1 MNYLKKL
8 FQSQKIF
15 SADNCTDITKI
26 FSSYEDIQNKFQIP
40 VSDNFNFTR
49 DVVDYY
55 AQVEPQKRALV
66 WCNDDGEEKIFSFED
81 ISRDSKKTAQFL
93 IDNGIKKGDVV
104 MLMLRRRYE
113 FWYFMVACHR
123 IGAIAIPATV
133 QLTDKDI
140 EYRVRSSGAK
150 LIVTIDDENVNK
162 EIDSALDLISRAG
175 NTIDECKKNNFGIT
189 TDAGSENSI
198 CRKITLSQFHKT
210 FDNTNFALYEI
221 PPETKNSDTMVVF
234 FTSGT
239 SGEPKMVAHNFLYPL
254 GHIVTAL
261 FWQRVSDGGLHLT
274 LAETGWA
281 KALWGKLY
289 GQWIC
294 GSAVF
299 VYDFITFKPDNVL
312 EKIEKYKVTTFCA
325 PPTIYRYLIRT
336 DFSKHD
342 ITSLTHCTT
351 AGESLSEEVSE
362 TFFKKT
368 NLKIHEAYGQTE
380 ATVIIGNFF
389 DSETKPGSMGK
400 ASPCYDVII
409 ENENGDECAPNEKGQ
424 VVVKL
429 DKKIPLG
436 LFSGY
441 YNDEEKTRAVFSD
454 KKYYTGDT
462 AYRDEDG
469 YFFYCGRGDDV
480 IKSAGFRISPYEVEK
495 VLASHP
501 AVMECLVCGIPDEK
515 RGQVVKA
522 MIVLNDGFE
531 PGETLAREIQEY
543 VFKRIALY
551 KRPRVVEFVKSLPK
565 TVSDKIVR
573 KKV

>member
-8 FQSQKIF
+8 FQNQKQF
-15 SADNCTDITKI
+15 LTDEK
-26 FSSYEDIQNKFQIP
+26 FKKDFQIP
-40 VSDNFNFTR
+40 VPENFNFAF

-55 AQVEPQKRALV
+55 AEVEPEKRALV
-66 WCNDDGEEKIFSFED
+66 WCNDEGEEKIFSFKD
-81 ISRDSKKTAQFL
+81 ISRESKKTAQYL
-93 IDNGIKKGDVV
+93 VQNGIKKGDVV

-113 FWYFMVACHR
+113 FWYFILACHR
-123 IGAIAIPATV
+123 LGAVVIPATV
-133 QLTDKDI
+133 QLTAKDI
-140 EYRVRSSGAK
+140 EYRVKKSGAK
-150 LIVTIDDENVNK
+150 LIVAVDDESVNK
-162 EIDSALDLISRAG
+162 EIDTAIENLSRAG
-175 NTIDECKKNNFGIT
+175 NSNDFGKEKNAGTTNDCGKENFLCK
-189 TDAGSENSI
+189 
-198 CRKITLSQFHKT
+198 KITLEQFHKNY
-210 FDNTNFALYEI
+210 DDKKIPLYEI
-221 PPETKNSDTMVVF
+221 PPMTKNTDTMAVF

-239 SGEPKMVAHNFLYPL
+239 SGEPKMVKHNFVYPL

-261 FWQRVSDGGLHLT
+261 FWQCVKDDGLHLSI
-274 LAETGWA
+274 AETGWA

-312 EKIEKYKVTTFCA
+312 EKISKYKVTTFCA

-351 AGESLSEEVSE
+351 AGEALSEEISE
-362 TFFKKT
+362 TFLKKT

-389 DSETKPGSMGK
+389 DDETKTGSMGK
-400 ASPCYDVII
+400 ASPCYDVVI
-409 ENENGDECAPNEKGQ
+409 ENEKGEKCTPNQKGNL
-424 VVVKL
+424 VVML

-436 LFSGY
+436 LFAGY
-441 YNDEEKTRAVFSD
+441 YGDQKKTQSVFAE

-462 AYRDEDG
+462 AYCDEDG
-469 YFFYCGRGDDV
+469 YFYYCGRSDDV
-480 IKSAGFRISPYEVEK
+480 IKSAGFRISPFEVEK
-495 VLASHP
+495 VLQGHP

-515 RGQVVKA
+515 RGQIVKA
-522 MIVLNDGFE
+522 MIVLNQGWQE
-531 PGETLAREIQEY
+531 SEVLAREIQEY

-551 KRPRVVEFVKSLPK
+551 KRPRVVEFVKELPK
-565 TVSDKIVR
+565 TISGKIKKNVR
-573 KKV
+573 LFSMSKTY